1 MKRIAC
7 MTLMVL
13 ALAGATQ
20 AADRTVDQNRPL
32 AADGR
37 VEISN
42 ISGDVKVI
50 GWTGDG
56 VNISGR
62 LEDGVSDLEIS
73 SGGSRLRIEVDLE
86 RHTRNNGSAYLT
98 IKMPVTA
105 DLEVETVSANISV
118 DGVTGEV
125 SLESVSGRVEVSGP
139 SDSLEAASVSG
150 DVRVTSIAGRS
161 DLESVSGNII
171 VQHATGRLDAEVVSG
186 NIEIEGGLLASLT
199 AESVS
204 GSVFCAAQPTESG
217 RFNLETMSGTAE
229 LVVASDINADFTIET
244 YSGSIRNEIGPEP
257 TRTDRYSPGKELKFT
272 SGAGDARIS
281 IESFSGSVKLRVD

>member
-1 MKRIAC
+1 MKRIAY
-7 MTLMVL
+7 MTLIAL
-13 ALAGATQ
+13 ALAVATQ

-42 ISGDVKVI
+42 ISGEVKVI

-73 SGGSRLRIEVDLE
+73 SSGNRLQIEVDLE
-86 RHTRNNGSAYLT
+86 RRSRNNGSAYLT

-125 SLESVSGRVEVSGP
+125 SLESVSGRVEVSGQ
-139 SDSLEAASVSG
+139 SDSLEAASISG

-171 VQHATGRLDAEVVSG
+171 VRHATGRLDAEVVSG
-186 NIEIEGGLLASLT
+186 NIEIESGMLASLT

-217 RFNLETMSGTAE
+217 RFSLETMSGTTE
-229 LVVASDINADFTIET
+229 LVVASDIDASFIIET
-244 YSGSIRNEIGPEP
+244 YSGSIRNDIGPEP
-257 TRTDRYSPGKELKFT
+257 TRIDKYGPGKELIFT
-272 SGAGDARIS
+272 SGAGSARIS

>member
-73 SGGSRLRIEVDLE
+73 SRGNRLQIEVDLE
-86 RHTRNNGSAYLT
+86 RRTRNNGSAYLI

-118 DGVTGEV
+118 DGVTGEI
-125 SLESVSGRVEVSGP
+125 SLESVSGRVEVSGQ

-186 NIEIEGGLLASLT
+186 NIEIEGGLLSSLT

-217 RFNLETMSGTAE
+217 RFSLDTLSGTVE
-229 LVVASDINADFTIET
+229 LVVTSDINADFTIET

-257 TRTDRYSPGKELKFT
+257 TRTDKYSPGKELKFT
-272 SGAGDARIS
+272 SGAGGARIS

>member
-13 ALAGATQ
+13 ALTGATQ

-73 SGGSRLRIEVDLE
+73 SGGNRLQIEVDLE
-86 RHTRNNGSAYLT
+86 RRTRNNGSAYLI

-125 SLESVSGRVEVSGP
+125 SLESVSGRVEVSGQ

-186 NIEIEGGLLASLT
+186 NIEIEGGLLSSLHV
-199 AESVS
+199 ESVS

-217 RFNLETMSGTAE
+217 RFSLETMSGTAE

-244 YSGSIRNEIGPEP
+244 YSGSIRNDIGPEP
-257 TRTDRYSPGKELKFT
+257 TRTDKYSPGKELKFT
-272 SGAGDARIS
+272 SGAGGARIS

>member
-13 ALAGATQ
+13 ALTGATQ

-73 SGGSRLRIEVDLE
+73 SGGNRLQIEVDLE
-86 RHTRNNGSAYLT
+86 RRTRNNGSAYLI

-125 SLESVSGRVEVSGP
+125 NLESVSGRVEVSGQ

-150 DVRVTSIAGRS
+150 DVRATSIAGRS

-171 VQHATGRLDAEVVSG
+171 VRHATGRLDAEVVSG
-186 NIEIEGGLLASLT
+186 NIEIEGGLLDSLT

-204 GSVFCAAQPTESG
+204 GSVFCAAHPTESG

-257 TRTDRYSPGKELKFT
+257 TRTDKYSPGKELRFT
-272 SGAGDARIS
+272 SGAGGARIS
-281 IESFSGSVKLRVD
+281 IESFSGSVNLRVD